1 MRGDQTDLAEVICR
15 VLHRIYVEKREAFEA
30 HARERDTTLEALA
43 ATAICGLLQER
54 SRQDSARAGVGPG
67 PG

>member
-1 MRGDQTDLAEVICR
+1 MRGDQTELSEVICR
-15 VLHRIYVEKREAFEA
+15 VLHRIYVEKREALEA

-43 ATAICGLLQER
+43 ATAICGLLRER
-54 SRQDSARAGVGPG
+54 SRQESASAGVGPG